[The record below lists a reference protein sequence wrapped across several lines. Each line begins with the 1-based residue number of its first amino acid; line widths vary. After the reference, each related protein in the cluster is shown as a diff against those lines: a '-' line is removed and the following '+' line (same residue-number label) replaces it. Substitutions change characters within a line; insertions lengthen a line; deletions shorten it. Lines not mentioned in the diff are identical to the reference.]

1 MKNFVKIIF
10 AAILFLSPLAAARAA
25 DPVSIAV
32 VDVQQL
38 VAESKAGKD
47 IHEQLEARKK
57 TFMADL
63 EKQEQGLR
71 DEQKKLSDERSSLSP
86 DDFTKKAQDFDKK
99 LNETRRAAGE
109 RKKALETAAVGALG
123 KLRKEILAIVEA
135 VSKEKG
141 YNLVVTRQSVVI
153 ANKEADITT
162 EVLSRLDKKISK
174 IALDK

>member
-1 MKNFVKIIF
+1 M
-10 AAILFLSPLAAARAA
+10 
-25 DPVSIAV
+25 